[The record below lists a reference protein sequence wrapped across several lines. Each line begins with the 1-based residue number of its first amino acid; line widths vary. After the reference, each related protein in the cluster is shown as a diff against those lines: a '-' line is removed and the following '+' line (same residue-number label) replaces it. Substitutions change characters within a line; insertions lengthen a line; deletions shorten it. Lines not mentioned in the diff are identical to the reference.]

1 MLAGAPIHANLICR
15 RVMQLA
21 QGTWV
26 SEFHQVRI
34 HPHRNKPDARATG
47 RLRRRIDPRPV
58 GPGSSRRHRATGCGR
73 GKSSWRSGFS
83 WGLGHT
89 GGVWLV
95 GLLAVLLRDSLPL
108 EGLSAWSARVVG
120 VMLIGIGI
128 LHGLAGSSHFFGVLP
143 ALGLPDRTSAL
154 SYLLAFGA
162 GSIPAMSLF
171 AGFIGGLTL
180 RFAGAAPVLHRGI
193 LGLCSFAAICVGGW
207 WLSQ

>member
-1 MLAGAPIHANLICR
+1 MSETT
-15 RVMQLA
+15 
-21 QGTWV
+21 GTITAEGRTV
-26 SEFHQVRI
+26 SEAIQAAAVALGVDPSQVSARLDTSHFKTSDGRVI
-34 HPHRNKPDARATG
+34 PRDTVKIIASAVDTASVSGATDAKA
-47 RLRRRIDPRPV
+47 
-58 GPGSSRRHRATGCGR
+58 
-73 GKSSWRSGFS
+73 
-83 WGLGHT
+83 
-89 GGVWLV
+89 WLV